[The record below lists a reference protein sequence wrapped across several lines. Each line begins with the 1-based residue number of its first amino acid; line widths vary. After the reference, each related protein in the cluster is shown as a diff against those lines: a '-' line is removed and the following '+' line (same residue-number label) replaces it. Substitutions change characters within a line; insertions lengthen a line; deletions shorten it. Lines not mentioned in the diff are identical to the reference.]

1 MTIAHSLGIGPAGP
15 TDLQQIVIA
24 RMDGPDH
31 TLKFYAGFRN
41 PDFEWQATPVLIK
54 VDDGVPFQLHCVV
67 IRGDCFFNKA
77 GTNELATAFNT
88 TQTSVKVQLQDIYD
102 FTYDTAASFVGTR
115 DIDAAVQTFC
125 VAVKKYVHPDGAC

>member
-1 MTIAHSLGIGPAGP
+1 MKTGLKYVCAGLLFFNIAHAQNTETLYDIQYGDWEVQCSKDNGIDATCMTIAHSLGIGPAGP

-67 IRGDCFFNKA
+67 IRGDCFFN
-77 GTNELATAFNT
+77 L
-88 TQTSVKVQLQDIYD
+88 S
-102 FTYDTAASFVGTR
+102 
-115 DIDAAVQTFC
+115 
-125 VAVKKYVHPDGAC
+125 